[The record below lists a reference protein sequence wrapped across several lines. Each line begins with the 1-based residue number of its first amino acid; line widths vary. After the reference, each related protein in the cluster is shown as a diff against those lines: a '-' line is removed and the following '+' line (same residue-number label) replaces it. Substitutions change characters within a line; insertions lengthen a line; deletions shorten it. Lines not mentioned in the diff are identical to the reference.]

1 VIFTP
6 DSLPA
11 PLVPAALFGRTAPVE
26 VDLGCGKGRFL
37 LAHAAAHPGI
47 DFMGTDIQVGRLQ
60 KIRRRAESAGLTN
73 IRLLHADTAYT
84 LEYLLPR
91 ESVSRFYLYFP
102 DPWPKRKHHRRRIV
116 QPAFMALVHR
126 TLQRDGEF
134 HIATDHED
142 YFRHIHKIVSVD
154 PRFTRIEPFEP
165 SDDEKTDFEVLF
177 TANGMKTYRY
187 SCAKTD
193 AGG

>member
-1 VIFTP
+1 MIFTP
-6 DSLPA
+6 TSLPA
-11 PLVPAALFGRTAPVE
+11 PLSLDLLFGRSAPVE

-37 LAHAAAHPGI
+37 LAHAAAHPDI
-47 DFMGTDIQVGRLQ
+47 NFMGTDIQVGRLQ
-60 KIRRRAESAGLTN
+60 KIRKRAESAGRAN

-116 QPAFMALVHR
+116 QPAFLTLVHR
-126 TLQRDGEF
+126 TLQRHGEF

-142 YFRHIHKIVSVD
+142 YFQHIHKLVSVD

-165 SDDEKTDFEVLF
+165 PAGEKTDFEVLF
-177 TANGMKTYRY
+177 TAKGMKTYRY
-187 SCAKTD
+187 SCRR
-193 AGG
+193 AG

>member
-1 VIFTP
+1 MIFTP
-6 DSLPA
+6 TSLPA
-11 PLVPAALFGRTAPVE
+11 PLSLDLLFGRAAPVE

-37 LAHAAAHPGI
+37 LAHAAAHPDI
-47 DFMGTDIQVGRLQ
+47 NFMGTDIQVGRLQ
-60 KIRRRAESAGLTN
+60 KIRKRAESASRTN

-116 QPAFMALVHR
+116 QPAFLNLVHR
-126 TLQRDGEF
+126 TLQRHGAF

-142 YFRHIHKIVSVD
+142 YFQHIHKLVSVD
-154 PRFTRIEPFEP
+154 ARFTRIEPFEP
-165 SDDEKTDFEVLF
+165 PAGEKTDFEVLF
-177 TANGMKTYRY
+177 TAKGMKTYRY
-187 SCAKTD
+187 SCRKQ
-193 AGG
+193 